1 MAWPGDV
8 APSKGAEADY
18 GRAYRAGSSQQK
30 PCCSA
35 ARTGKAARPRCQL
48 STSSPAKCRRPHRQ
62 VRTMRA
68 MARCGASSPKSREMG
83 TCDLHEGR
91 QTLGEEGLDDR
102 TCLVVGLADIEVA
115 AQGQAQC
122 APPTLRSNEPVTGKR
137 FKAGCHRAPLR
148 WPAATRRSAASSA
161 CPWPSPALSRPPA

>member
-8 APSKGAEADY
+8 ARSKGAEADY

-122 APPTLRSNEPVTGKR
+122 APPTLRSNEPVTTD
-137 FKAGCHRAPLR
+137 
-148 WPAATRRSAASSA
+148 ATASSRFPTILTGSF
-161 CPWPSPALSRPPA
+161 CP